1 MRNREKYRRTFSALH
16 TSKDYLTEVR
26 EMKRE
31 SRFHISKAMVI
42 CAAVILIMGLSAVAY
57 AANIGGIQKTIRLW
71 IRGEQ
76 KNAVF
81 ESPGDGSYKL
91 TYEDEDGKI
100 REQGGGGVAIEDDGT
115 ERPLTEEELMED
127 INAPEVIYE
136 EDGSIWLYYFDQKA
150 EITDEFGE
158 DGICRVQL
166 TDGKDTLYLTIRD
179 GEGYSMSTNHCPDP
193 ENFKKI
199 D

>member
-1 MRNREKYRRTFSALH
+1 MRNREKYRRTFSAIH
-16 TSKDYLTEVR
+16 TSKDYLTEVG

-31 SRFHISKAMVI
+31 SRFRISKAMVV
-42 CAAVILIMGLSAVAY
+42 CTAVVLIMGLSAVAY

-81 ESPGDGSYKL
+81 ESSGDGSYKL
-91 TYEDEDGKI
+91 TYEDEEGRI
-100 REQGGGGVAIEDDGT
+100 REQGGGGVAIEEDGT

-127 INAPEVIYE
+127 INAPEVMYE
-136 EDGSIWLYYFDQKA
+136 EDGSIWLYYFEQKA

-158 DGICRVQL
+158 DGICRIQL
-166 TDGKDTLYLTIRD
+166 SDKGDTLYLTIRK
-179 GEGYSMSTNHCPDP
+179 GEGYSMNRNHCPDP

-199 D
+199 N